1 MDRNRVLHQTD
12 TRASCQAGATSKGCE
27 KKRKKCGSSV
37 RVPGQEET
45 LGEDDGEA
53 FIERR

>member
-1 MDRNRVLHQTD
+1 MLHQTD